1 MLLVDWL
8 KTVVSALNDAEPGRE
23 FHRYPL
29 RDVVA
34 YYNAAMTL
42 VAKYRCEDFIEYTK
56 VKLRPGK
63 YQDTRQCCANVLE
76 IIDQIDEHGNI
87 IKSLSS
93 TTKTKKNK
101 WRKPSCIGSASTAG
115 GFQLFGSTID
125 TQMNGQF
132 SVDPPV
138 PCDTDVWVM
147 VKCVRKPTPITEQTA
162 LTTSVTDGDVHLVA
176 AWHYILAR
184 LLTGDRHAGSADATA
199 TIHYKMFFE
208 LLGVIM
214 KQEDALEAVKK

>member
-8 KTVVSALNDAEPGRE
+8 KTVVSALNDAEPTRE

-42 VAKYRCEDFIEYTK
+42 VAKYRGEDFIEYTK

-63 YQDTRQCCANVLE
+63 YQDARQCCSNVLD
-76 IIDQIDEHGNI
+76 ILDQIDEHGNI
-87 IKSLSS
+87 IKPLSS
-93 TTKTKKNK
+93 ATKTKKNK
-101 WRKPSCIGSASTAG
+101 WRKASCLGAAVAG
-115 GFQLFGSTID
+115 GFQLFSTTID

-138 PCDTDVWVM
+138 PCDTDVFVM
-147 VKCVRKPTPITEQTA
+147 VKCVRKLTPVTEA
-162 LTTSVTDGDVHLVA
+162 SVLTTSVDGGSLHLTA

-184 LLTGDRHAGSADATA
+184 LLTGDRHAGSADGTA
-199 TIHYKMFFE
+199 TIHFKMFFE
-208 LLGVIM
+208 LLGVVM
-214 KQEDALEAVKK
+214 RQEDALEAVKK